1 MVQLYF
7 LHMTFII
14 KFHFGN
20 ILRPFVF
27 GLMYCPLRLLRPKFY
42 QVRTSIS
49 LNQKTSIYI
58 YISPQNAGV
67 DRRTLFSFSP
77 P

>member
-14 KFHFGN
+14 KFHFGI
-20 ILRPFVF
+20 ILRPLVF
-27 GLMYCPLRLLRPKFY
+27 DLMYWPLRPLRPKFY
-42 QVRTSIS
+42 EVRTSIFVIQ
-49 LNQKTSIYI
+49 NTSIYI
-58 YISPQNAGV
+58 YISPQDAGV

>member
-27 GLMYCPLRLLRPKFY
+27 GLMYCPLRPMRPKFY
-42 QVRTSIS
+42 LLRTSIFVIQ
-49 LNQKTSIYI
+49 NTSIYI
-58 YISPQNAGV
+58 YISPQDAGV